1 MIRILRRN
9 PKKRRKVDK
18 EKIYELLIN
27 AHHYTPNQIANMTL
41 LQIKVA
47 LKAISVYASLDER
60 VFSSMSEYLAW
71 KAGNG
76 R

>member
-1 MIRILRRN
+1 
-9 PKKRRKVDK
+9 
-18 EKIYELLIN
+18 
-27 AHHYTPNQIANMTL
+27 MTL